1 MFGVER
7 DMIRADPAL
16 RRWALAIVLGMTI
29 FGAIV
34 IAYLPD
40 ILREL
45 LALAVRSPEE
55 AGRRATLILLAV
67 VAPATL
73 LGMLAGVDAIRRSR
87 RALRAGQYPAP
98 GSRVVRDTPVLRG
111 RAARVAGILGVVL
124 GGTLVALGAALPY
137 TAYRAGMV
145 LRQGCPRRLRHEAQ
159 PGATPRDVE
168 PSAPTSAT

>member
-1 MFGVER
+1 MFGVECE
-7 DMIRADPAL
+7 MIRADPAL

-40 ILREL
+40 TLHEL

-55 AGRRATLILLAV
+55 AGRRATLVLLAV
-67 VAPATL
+67 VAPATV
-73 LGMLAGVDAIRRSR
+73 LGMWAGIDAIRRSR
-87 RALRAGQYPAP
+87 RALRAEQYPAP

-111 RAARVAGILGVVL
+111 RAARVAGTLGVVL
-124 GGTLVALGAALPY
+124 GSALIALAVALPY

-145 LRQGCPRRLRHEAQ
+145 LRQGCPRRLRHDPR

-168 PSAPTSAT
+168 RSAPTSAT